1 MKAISIV
8 AVVVAG
14 ISFVVPV
21 YGVFTAILASV
32 LGLISFRT
40 EPTLSGV
47 AVGLNLVNTAFFS
60 PSIVIAEGFNQV
72 LNEGNPDDSIYL
84 TYVGIH
90 VVILVIGI
98 ILAVTK
104 KNKEA

>member
-1 MKAISIV
+1 MKALSIV
-8 AVVVAG
+8 AVVIAG
-14 ISFVVPV
+14 VSFVIPI

-32 LGLISFRT
+32 LGLISFRN
-40 EPTLSGV
+40 EATLSGV

-60 PSIVIAEGFNQV
+60 PSILIAEGLNV
-72 LNEGNPDDSIYL
+72 AINEGTPDNSIYL

-98 ILAVTK
+98 ILAVTN